1 MQMRSVESQVYW
13 MILSARLRD
22 YGMYYNLSLCKQVVT
37 LLSAGE
43 LKEKPSK
50 DSSWKGF

>member
-1 MQMRSVESQVYW
+1 

-22 YGMYYNLSLCKQVVT
+22 PGMYYNLSLYKQVVT

-43 LKEKPSK
+43 LKEKLSK
-50 DSSWKGF
+50 AAAEKVFSEGQEAQQHLNV